1 MIGRLVQW
9 VQRLVGASTIDEI
22 IYDRL
27 LPNEK
32 IFMVDGPATIALVVR
47 KFPWVVVLA
56 LSLLLAIGLPGTG
69 LKLTMFVVAILASGV
84 LLKAAVQFHY
94 TRYVVTGTRMIYL
107 SGVINRSH
115 QWIPWAKVTDMSYI
129 QGWTERIQNI
139 GRVRIESANEASPF
153 KEMKDL
159 SHPGTMM
166 RVLVYMV
173 SERQGKV
180 KTPEDLHAELG
191 IAGLDGVYRLPPPRD
206 DGDGSGDGDGG
217 GGHDGD
223 GGGGGGGGGDG
234 GHDGDD
240 PRGFD
245 PDDGDPDDGDPTAVL
260 AAPYEPGNRAGGGS
274 LPAGSATVPGP
285 TGDAEARPSRAN
297 PVRDV
302 SGSGPNRRPEPPR
315 NASSVKGGRRNSGRG
330 SGDGESALWD

>member
-1 MIGRLVQW
+1 
-9 VQRLVGASTIDEI
+9 
-22 IYDRL
+22 
-27 LPNEK
+27 
-32 IFMVDGPATIALVVR
+32 
-47 KFPWVVVLA
+47 
-56 LSLLLAIGLPGTG
+56 
-69 LKLTMFVVAILASGV
+69 
-84 LLKAAVQFHY
+84 
-94 TRYVVTGTRMIYL
+94 
-107 SGVINRSH
+107 
-115 QWIPWAKVTDMSYI
+115 
-129 QGWTERIQNI
+129 
-139 GRVRIESANEASPF
+139 
-153 KEMKDL
+153 
-159 SHPGTMM
+159 
-166 RVLVYMV
+166 
-173 SERQGKV
+173 
-180 KTPEDLHAELG
+180 
-191 IAGLDGVYRLPPPRD
+191 
-206 DGDGSGDGDGG
+206 
-217 GGHDGD
+217 
-223 GGGGGGGGGDG
+223 GGDG

>member
-1 MIGRLVQW
+1 MQW
-9 VQRLVGASTIDEI
+9 VQGLVGAATIDEI

-47 KFPWVVVLA
+47 KFRWIVALAISLILMIELSGTLWKVAMFVLVIAISVVL
-56 LSLLLAIGLPGTG
+56 
-69 LKLTMFVVAILASGV
+69 LAS
-84 LLKAAVQFHY
+84 AVQFHY

-107 SGVINRSH
+107 SGVFNRSH
-115 QWIPWAKVTDMSYI
+115 QWIPWGQVTDMSYV

-153 KEMKDL
+153 REMTDL

-173 SERQGKV
+173 SVRQGEV

-191 IAGLDGVYRLPPPRD
+191 IAGLDGIYRPPAPRD
-206 DGDGSGDGDGG
+206 DDDGSGGNGGAAGGDDGDGG
-217 GGHDGD
+217 GG
-223 GGGGGGGGGDG
+223 
-234 GHDGDD
+234 DGDD
-240 PRGFD
+240 PVGVD
-245 PDDGDPDDGDPTAVL
+245 PDDPNRADPDEGDQDDGDLTAVL

-285 TGDAEARPSRAN
+285 TGDGEARPSRAN

>member
-1 MIGRLVQW
+1 VQW
-9 VQRLVGASTIDEI
+9 VQGLVGAATIDEI

-47 KFPWVVVLA
+47 KFPWVLA
-56 LSLLLAIGLPGTG
+56 FVISLILAIGLPGTG
-69 LKLTMFVVAILASGV
+69 LKLTMFVVAFAAFV
-84 LLKAAVQFHY
+84 ELLRVAVQFHY

-115 QWIPWAKVTDMSYI
+115 QWIPWGQVTDMSYI
-129 QGWTERIQNI
+129 QGWKERIQNI

-153 KEMKDL
+153 KELKDL
-159 SHPGTMM
+159 SHPETMM

-173 SERQGKV
+173 SVRQGEV

-191 IAGLDGVYRLPPPRD
+191 IAGLDGIYRPPAPRD
-206 DGDGSGDGDGG
+206 DDGGSGGNGGAAAGDDGDGDGDGG
-217 GGHDGD
+217 GG
-223 GGGGGGGGGDG
+223 
-234 GHDGDD
+234 DGDD
-240 PRGFD
+240 PVGAD
-245 PDDGDPDDGDPTAVL
+245 PDDPNGADPDEGDQDDGDPTAVL

-274 LPAGSATVPGP
+274 LPPGSATVPGP

-315 NASSVKGGRRNSGRG
+315 NGRTAKGDRRNSGRG
-330 SGDGESALWD
+330 SDDGESALWD

>member
-1 MIGRLVQW
+1 MQW
-9 VQRLVGASTIDEI
+9 VQGLVGAATIDEI

-47 KFPWVVVLA
+47 KFRWIVALAISLILMIELSGTLWKVAMFVLVIAISVVL
-56 LSLLLAIGLPGTG
+56 
-69 LKLTMFVVAILASGV
+69 LAS
-84 LLKAAVQFHY
+84 AVQFHY

-139 GRVRIESANEASPF
+139 GRVHIESANEASPF

-191 IAGLDGVYRLPPPRD
+191 IAGLDGIYRPPAPRD
-206 DGDGSGDGDGG
+206 DDDGSGGNGGAAGGDDGDGG
-217 GGHDGD
+217 GG
-223 GGGGGGGGGDG
+223 
-234 GHDGDD
+234 DGDD
-240 PRGFD
+240 PVGVD
-245 PDDGDPDDGDPTAVL
+245 PDDPNRADPDEGDQDDGDLTAVL

-285 TGDAEARPSRAN
+285 TGDGEARPSRAN

>member
-1 MIGRLVQW
+1 VIGRFVQW
-9 VQRLVGASTIDEI
+9 VQGLVGAATIDEI

-47 KFPWVVVLA
+47 KFRWIVALAISLILMIELSGTLWKVAMFVLVIAISVVL
-56 LSLLLAIGLPGTG
+56 
-69 LKLTMFVVAILASGV
+69 LAS
-84 LLKAAVQFHY
+84 AVQFHY

-107 SGVINRSH
+107 SGVFNRSH
-115 QWIPWAKVTDMSYI
+115 QWIPWGQVTDMSYV

-153 KEMKDL
+153 REMTDL

-173 SERQGKV
+173 SVRQGEV

-191 IAGLDGVYRLPPPRD
+191 IAGLDGIYRPPAPRD
-206 DGDGSGDGDGG
+206 DDDGSGGNGGAAGGDDGDGG
-217 GGHDGD
+217 GG
-223 GGGGGGGGGDG
+223 
-234 GHDGDD
+234 DGDD
-240 PRGFD
+240 PVGVD
-245 PDDGDPDDGDPTAVL
+245 PDDPNRADPDEGDQDDGDLTAVL

-285 TGDAEARPSRAN
+285 TGDGEARPSRAN

>member
-206 DGDGSGDGDGG
+206 DGDGSGDGSGA
-217 GGHDGD
+217 
-223 GGGGGGGGGDG
+223 GGGGGG
-234 GHDGDD
+234 
-240 PRGFD
+240 
-245 PDDGDPDDGDPTAVL
+245 
-260 AAPYEPGNRAGGGS
+260 
-274 LPAGSATVPGP
+274 
-285 TGDAEARPSRAN
+285 
-297 PVRDV
+297 
-302 SGSGPNRRPEPPR
+302 
-315 NASSVKGGRRNSGRG
+315 
-330 SGDGESALWD
+330 